1 VCGAESGQ
9 VPVSA
14 VAPAMLFSEMEVQ
27 KRQHSHD
34 RPPILPAPGF
44 EDAAP
49 ANDVQAKP
57 AVKP

>member
-1 VCGAESGQ
+1 M

-14 VAPAMLFSEMEVQ
+14 VAPAMLFNEMEVQ

-44 EDAAP
+44 ENATPPKETA
-49 ANDVQAKP
+49 AKP
-57 AVKP
+57 EVKQ